1 MSNPIRLFKT
11 GTLLIVATVVACAGV
26 TLPTVAQEKIAVSV
40 LMSNAGDPY
49 FANKSYG
56 YQVYANEDEGIEL
69 EFFNAG
75 GYDKLEVQIR
85 QIENAITREVDVM
98 LVTPIDAKGVCPAVK
113 EAIDAGIVVVADDT
127 GIACNFKVP
136 LFVTENS
143 NQTGFQ
149 QCKFLAEYI
158 GGQGGLVAMWGAAG
172 PAHIRRRQEGCLEA
186 LKLFPDVKLLDGQ
199 HSGHGVEDGLKL
211 TENFLTAHGDNLKA
225 IYSAGSVLA
234 DGAARALQGAGYQP
248 GDIPLVGIDMTEQS
262 IKMMNDGW
270 FQGMQPAQPVRL
282 AYLLTKYG
290 VALARGQ
297 SVPGQSVFDCCERV
311 LLTTDYFV
319 VTPEIFKTFPT
330 DLALAPPGW
339 APPI

>member
-1 MSNPIRLFKT
+1 MPVIA
-11 GTLLIVATVVACAGV
+11 ATVLAYAS
-26 TLPTVAQEKIAVSV
+26 TALPVLAQSAAEKIKVAV

-75 GYDKLEVQIR
+75 GYDKLEVQIS
-85 QIENAITREVDVM
+85 QIENAIQRAVDVI

-113 EAIDAGIVVVADDT
+113 EAMDAGIIVVADDT
-127 GIACNFKVP
+127 GIECDFKVP
-136 LFVTENS
+136 LFITENS
-143 NQTGFQ
+143 HETGFQ

-158 GGQGGLVAMWGAAG
+158 DGQGGMVAMWGAPG

-186 LKLFPDVKLLDGQ
+186 LKLFPNVKLLVGQ
-199 HSGHGVEDGLKL
+199 HSQHGVEDGLKL
-211 TENFLTAHGDNLKA
+211 TENFLTAYGDEVKA
-225 IYSAGSVLA
+225 IYSAGSVMA
-234 DGAARALQGAGYQP
+234 DGAARALQAAGYKP

-262 IKMMNDGW
+262 VKMMNDGW
-270 FQGMQPAQPVRL
+270 FQGIQPAQPVRL

-297 SVPGQSVFDCCERV
+297 TIPGESVFDCCERV
-311 LLTTDYFV
+311 LLTTDFFV

-330 DLALAPPGW
+330 DLALAPPDW
-339 APPI
+339 APPIQ